1 MTSVLQVLEVW
12 NSVGKVSP
20 TKDHPVLAA
29 TVTLVLTSTN
39 CSDPIQR
46 KPRFEKYKKA
56 ANERYKCV
64 CYPSRYT
71 YSNLN
76 RL

>member
-12 NSVGKVSP
+12 NSLGKVSR

-39 CSDPIQR
+39 CSDPIQQ
-46 KPRFEKYKKA
+46 KPRFREYKKA
-56 ANERYKCV
+56 ENETCV
-64 CYPSRYT
+64 ISLAIHSFKP
-71 YSNLN
+71 
-76 RL
+76 